1 MISANKA
8 YEMIML
14 NKGKWG
20 TEKVAFQNSVDR
32 ILMENIVADRDFP
45 PFDRVTMDGIGISFS
60 DKKTFKINGI
70 QAAGMGQKQLE
81 NSDECMEVM
90 TGAICPKGIDT
101 IIPYENIS
109 IVDGYATINKDVA
122 KGKNIHYQ
130 GFDKKEGAILIPI
143 GKKIS
148 TAEIGVIASVGK
160 ASIEVAKLPRVA
172 IVSTGDEL
180 VDVDQ
185 VPMRHQI
192 RKSNSWALNAD
203 LSKLKIESDLYHLSD
218 SKVEIKA
225 SIEHIL
231 KNYDVVLLS
240 GGVSKGK
247 LDFIPEVME
256 SLNVKKIFHRVK
268 QRPGKPFWFGDYKNK
283 VQFFAFPGNP
293 VSTYSNFHRYFIP
306 WLNRSLGMEETPLFK
321 LKLSEEFN
329 FDLELTYFLQVKLIA
344 TKEGIQARPM
354 MGKGSGDLANLLE
367 TDGFLVIPEEIDHCP
382 AGSEFEYIPFRNIG
396 L

>member
-1 MISANKA
+1 
-8 YEMIML
+8 ML
-14 NKGKWG
+14 NKGEWG
-20 TEKVAFQNSVDR
+20 TEKIEFQNSVDR
-32 ILMENIVADRDFP
+32 ILKENIIADRDFP

-60 DKKTFKINGI
+60 NKKTFKINGL
-70 QAAGMGQKQLE
+70 QAAGMGQKELE

-109 IVDGYATINKDVA
+109 IVDAYATINKEVA

-130 GFDKKEGAILIPI
+130 GFDKKEGDILIPI

-160 ASIEVAKLPRVA
+160 AKIEVAKLPRVA

-180 VDVDQ
+180 IDVDQ
-185 VPMRHQI
+185 TPMRHQI
-192 RKSNSWALNAD
+192 RKSNSWALKAD
-203 LSKLKIESDLYHLSD
+203 LSKLKIESELFHLSD
-218 SKVEIKA
+218 SKAEIKA
-225 SIEHIL
+225 AIEHIIG
-231 KNYDVVLLS
+231 NYDVVLLS

-256 SLNVKKIFHRVK
+256 SLDVKKIFHRVK

-306 WLNRSLGMEETPLFK
+306 WLNRSLGMKETPLFK
-321 LKLSEEFN
+321 LKLAEEFN

-344 TKEGIQARPM
+344 TKEGVQALPM